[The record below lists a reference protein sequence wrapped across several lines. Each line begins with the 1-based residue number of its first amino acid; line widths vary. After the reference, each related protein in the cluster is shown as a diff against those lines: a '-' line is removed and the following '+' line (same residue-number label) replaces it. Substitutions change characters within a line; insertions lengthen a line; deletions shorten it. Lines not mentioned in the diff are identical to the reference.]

1 MMEFLASSIERFGDR
16 HVLAIGGLVIGL
28 LFGLLAQRSRYCARA
43 AVLECCERQ
52 PALRT
57 SVWWLGFAVAVLAVQ
72 LLVLMGG
79 LQPEVSR
86 FIAQPG
92 SYSGAVLG
100 GLLFGMGM
108 VLAKACA
115 GRMIVLSGQGNLRAL
130 LAGLVFAVAVQA
142 SIGGWLAPLRRS
154 LAGLWQVDPGPDRNV
169 LHLLGVAPWMGS
181 VVGLLMLVSALV
193 LFSRHHRGRWGLGLM
208 ASGAGLCVA
217 LAWGFTQ
224 AVASQSFEAIAVQSL
239 TYSSPS
245 AEWLMRVLSSDS
257 AASFGFESG
266 LLPATFAGAFL
277 GALLGRDF
285 KFEGFKTENRLGHY
299 MIGAVFMGF
308 GAVLAGGCTI
318 GAGMSGGSI
327 FAVSA
332 WLTLL
337 SIWLG
342 AALTWRAHKA
352 LGWSV

>member
-1 MMEFLASSIERFGDR
+1 MDFLASWIERFGDR
-16 HVLAIGGLVIGL
+16 QVLAMGGLIIGL

-43 AVLECCERQ
+43 AVLECCEKL

-57 SVWWLGFAVAVLAVQ
+57 SVWWLGFGACVLGVQ
-72 LLVLMGG
+72 LLVLTGA
-79 LQPEVSR
+79 LRPEVSR
-86 FIAQPG
+86 FMAQPG
-92 SYSGAVLG
+92 SYSGAILG
-100 GLLFGMGM
+100 GLLFGVGM

-115 GRMIVLSGQGNLRAL
+115 GRMIVLSGHGNLRAV
-130 LAGLVFAVAVQA
+130 LAGLIFAVAVQA

-154 LAGLWQVDPGPDRNV
+154 LSALWPVDPGPHRNILNLV
-169 LHLLGVAPWMGS
+169 GAAPWLGTVLAAS
-181 VVGLLMLVSALV
+181 MLASGVV
-193 LFSRHHRGRWGLGLM
+193 LFARHHRGRWGLGLI
-208 ASGAGLCVA
+208 ATGAGLCVA

-245 AEWLMRVLSSDS
+245 AEWLMRVLSSDT
-257 AASFGFESG
+257 APNYGFESG
-266 LLPATFAGAFL
+266 LLPATFVGALL
-277 GALLGRDF
+277 GALLSGEF
-285 KFEGFKTENRLGHY
+285 KFEGFRTENRLGHY

-332 WLTLL
+332 WLTLIA
-337 SIWLG
+337 IWIG
-342 AALTWRAHKA
+342 AALTWRVHKI

>member
-1 MMEFLASSIERFGDR
+1 MDFLASSIERFGDR
-16 HVLAIGGLVIGL
+16 QVLAFGGLVIGL

-43 AVLECCERQ
+43 AVLECCERL
-52 PALRT
+52 PAVRT
-57 SVWWLGFAVAVLAVQ
+57 SVWWLGFAACVLGVQ
-72 LLVLMGG
+72 VLVMTGALR
-79 LQPEVSR
+79 PEVSR
-86 FIAQPG
+86 FMAQPG
-92 SYSGAVLG
+92 SYSGAIVG
-100 GLLFGMGM
+100 GLLFGIGM

-115 GRMIVLSGQGNLRAL
+115 GRMIVLSGQGNLRAV
-130 LAGLVFAVAVQA
+130 LAGLIFAVAVQA
-142 SIGGWLAPLRRS
+142 SIGGWLAPLRRA
-154 LAGLWQVDPGPDRNV
+154 LAALWPVDPGPHRNV
-169 LHLLGVAPWMGS
+169 LNLLGAAPW
-181 VVGLLMLVSALV
+181 VGTVLALAMLVSALM
-193 LFSRHHRGRWGLGLM
+193 LFVRHHRGRWGLGLI

-224 AVASQSFEAIAVQSL
+224 AVATQSFEAVAVQSL

-257 AASFGFESG
+257 AAGFGFESG
-266 LLPATFAGAFL
+266 LLPATLAGAFL
-277 GALLGRDF
+277 GALWGREF

-299 MIGAVFMGF
+299 MIGAVLMGF

-342 AALTWRAHKA
+342 AALAWRAHKA
-352 LGWSV
+352 LGWTV